1 IFPVREDRVGDASH
15 NTLLASARI
24 VMHAQNGT
32 LVEQLK
38 RTEELSADL
47 QPVAAIPAGKTLAT
61 GDTGLDEM
69 RSIAAAPTQV
79 EGKRRQKTDG
89 TEPALW

>member
-1 IFPVREDRVGDASH
+1 
-15 NTLLASARI
+15 
-24 VMHAQNGT
+24 QNGT

-69 RSIAAAPTQV
+69 RSIAPAPTQLV
-79 EGKRRQKTDG
+79 GKRRQKTDG
-89 TEPALW
+89 NELAFWNGFGGFD